1 MSFGG
6 ERLRPGKRGGV
17 SAGPSAQATSERAF
31 SARRARA
38 HAAAAGGADK
48 TLEQLVRVLDARP
61 QQFRL
66 QHFSAAGDRGSAI
79 VSESALD
86 AADVETAVRTAVSS
100 PWPAGAIGLRL
111 LDREGCQVF
120 EQLKADWR

>member
-31 SARRARA
+31 SARRA

-86 AADVETAVRTAVSS
+86 AADVETVVRTAVSS
-100 PWPAGAIGLRL
+100 PWPAGAIGLGL
-111 LDREGCQVF
+111 LDRDGCEVF